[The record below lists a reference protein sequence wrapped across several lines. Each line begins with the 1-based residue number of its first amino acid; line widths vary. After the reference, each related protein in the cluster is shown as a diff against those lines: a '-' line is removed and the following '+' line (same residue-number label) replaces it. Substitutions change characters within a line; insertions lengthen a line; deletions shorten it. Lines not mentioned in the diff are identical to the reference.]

1 MIMDVTPGYESRPPR
16 PWPRP
21 VRIAAALLRIAT
33 GVSIGLVALFC
44 LAVSLIPMLLEP
56 RGPGLGWF
64 GGAVLAC
71 ASIWVLSLMLRLIF
85 NRPNHGGLLP
95 PWFLRLFAVYLV
107 AFPIFIVLTG
117 RDASW
122 SLWQYAQAAL
132 AILSGFGYWGI
143 AAWRKA
149 SHIRA

>member
-1 MIMDVTPGYESRPPR
+1 MRTA
-16 PWPRP
+16 RP
-21 VRIAAALLRIAT
+21 VRGRAAFESRLLRIAT

-44 LAVSLIPMLLEP
+44 FAVSLIPMLLEP
-56 RGPGLGWF
+56 RGPGHGWF
-64 GGAVLAC
+64 SGAVLAC

>member
-1 MIMDVTPGYESRPPR
+1 MTVDVTPDDEDLPPR

-21 VRIAAALLRIAT
+21 VRITLALLRVAFGAFIA
-33 GVSIGLVALFC
+33 LAALFC
-44 LAVSLIPMLLEP
+44 FAVSLIPMLLEP
-56 RGPGLGWF
+56 HGPGLGWF
-64 GGAVLAC
+64 GGAILAC
-71 ASIWVLSLMLRLIF
+71 ASLWLLSLMLRLIF
-85 NRPNHGGLLP
+85 NRPNYGGLLP

-122 SLWQYAQAAL
+122 SLLQYGQAAL
-132 AILSGFGYWGI
+132 AVLSGFGYWGI

-149 SHIRA
+149 SHLRA